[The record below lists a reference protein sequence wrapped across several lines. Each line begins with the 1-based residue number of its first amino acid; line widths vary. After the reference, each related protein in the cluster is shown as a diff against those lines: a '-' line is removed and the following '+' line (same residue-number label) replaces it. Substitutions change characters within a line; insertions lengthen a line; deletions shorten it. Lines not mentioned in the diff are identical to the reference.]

1 VNVRPHLLGQ
11 RALYSP
17 VKMFFCEDA
26 FSLFIDLSIVFL
38 QLLLPEGA
46 WNQREAPNAKLALHR
61 GPRLSPAQPLR

>member
-1 VNVRPHLLGQ
+1 
-11 RALYSP
+11 
-17 VKMFFCEDA
+17 MFFCEDA
-26 FSLFIDLSIVFL
+26 FNLFIDLSIIFL